1 MDIDRAQ
8 FRDAFIA
15 DNATI
20 LGDVTIGRKVSIW
33 YGAVIRADKD
43 SVALGDWSNVQD
55 NAVLHTSAGHPVQ
68 VGREVSIGHGAILHG
83 CTIRDRVLVGMGA
96 IVLNGA
102 CVGEDCLLG
111 AGTVVTEG
119 RDIPPGS
126 VVVGVPGKVVK
137 TVTEEQ
143 KDHITRNPANY
154 WELAGRYMHG

>member
-55 NAVLHTSAGHPVQ
+55 NAVLHTSAGYPVQ

-83 CTIRDRVLVGMGA
+83 CTIRD
-96 IVLNGA
+96 
-102 CVGEDCLLG
+102 
-111 AGTVVTEG
+111 
-119 RDIPPGS
+119 
-126 VVVGVPGKVVK
+126 
-137 TVTEEQ
+137 
-143 KDHITRNPANY
+143 
-154 WELAGRYMHG
+154 